1 MTTKKELIDLAKVL
15 GINDPSLKNK
25 NKDIIKSIIN
35 EFKQTK
41 NKSVLAQ
48 GKTVTKIFHSAD
60 IHIRTLDRHKEYNHV
75 FNNLY
80 EKLKLQDDLDTS
92 VFVICGD
99 LFHNRDRLTSE
110 TIILFNEFIDQLTSI
125 IDVIIILGNHDTFTH
140 TDRLD
145 VLTGIVS
152 LKVSDLTK
160 YNFYFLKYSGIYSY
174 HNINFYVSSL
184 LDNKFLRCPKDSDE
198 INIALYHG
206 PVQNCKLD
214 NDYIYTGSDTIKLV
228 DFNFFDYVL
237 LGDIHKKQFLKENIA
252 YPGSLIQQNHKE
264 ENIHGILSW
273 DLINKKCDFIEVES
287 DYGFRT
293 ITLND
298 LENIEIL
305 EDLPKFSYI
314 RLIHNYLDIFDIN
327 KIKEKISK
335 YTEIVGFTKIINGN
349 EIKENNEVIISE
361 DLMSI
366 NIIKAQALPDSIKE
380 EIIQLHN
387 KQMELY
393 SDNLKQNKKGN
404 SWYIESIEFT
414 NMFIYGN
421 DNINKI
427 EFKDGITGI
436 LGNNAI
442 GKSAILNIIMYC
454 LFGNIFKSKNYSN
467 RNIINKNA
475 KNYYV
480 KMIIISGPIKYI
492 IYRKGTNKKRTNGE
506 LSMKEELVIT
516 EEKDNKITN
525 LTDSTKSDT
534 SKKIYEILNLSSKE
548 SFILTNVLSYTNYI
562 TLLNMTNS
570 DISSK
575 LNELFD
581 LSKYSDVY
589 SIVLKQYKKITNDIL
604 NNESRLTELKKQIK
618 NIQEIN
624 PNKLNQKQTE
634 LSNLQKQLDEL
645 NEQEIELGK
654 IPILTPTD
662 KNEFDLTNE
671 LNQIGEIAITRTKQD
686 IKNEIK
692 TIKIDNSIKSIKTN
706 KSIEELKT
714 ITYTKVPI
722 RNIVSETEYQDILN
736 KEQFSVDV
744 FIEDLEKCDGKCDQ
758 ELYKDLMEFLKT
770 LNSKD
775 YLNDSIKL
783 IDYSNYKKDIEY
795 NKNIQKKL
803 DTINGKIK
811 YVSEKLLLELM
822 SELKIAELQEK
833 KVLLTKEL
841 QDIKEYKCNEE
852 KIKIKENIRRE
863 KDIVNSK
870 IKKINNEIIDIKAEI
885 KDIEN
890 KMNENIK
897 IDKNCKEINE
907 KITISKK
914 EENLYKLYKDIVKD
928 LPKKILTDTL
938 KKIEIDVNKKIYS
951 FTGLYILFD
960 RSENTL
966 DSKSNW
972 EIVVKKNNITLG
984 TEHLSGYERFIVN
997 TFLKITLDKYKFYDK
1012 GEIFII
1018 DECFD
1023 AVSEENFHN
1032 ISSIF
1037 DILRKEYKTILIV
1050 SHNEELK
1057 KMVDHRINIE
1067 TDYLCSRIKE
1077 N

>member
-1 MTTKKELIDLAKVL
+1 MTTKKELINLAKVL
-15 GINDPSLKNK
+15 GINDPALKNK
-25 NKDIIKSIIN
+25 NKDDIKIIIN
-35 EFKQTK
+35 EFKK
-41 NKSVLAQ
+41 VKDKIIIKE
-48 GKTVTKIFHSAD
+48 GKTIKKIYHSAD
-60 IHIRTLDRHKEYNHV
+60 IHIRTLDRHKEYKHV

-80 EKLKLQDDLDTS
+80 EKLKSQNELDKS

-99 LFHNRDRLTSE
+99 IFHNRDRLTSE
-110 TIILFNEFIDQLTSI
+110 TIILFNEFITQLTSI
-125 IDVIIILGNHDTFTH
+125 IDVIIILGNHDTFSH

-152 LKVSDLTK
+152 LKTNSNL
-160 YNFYFLKYSGIYSY
+160 YFLKYSGVYTY

-184 LDNKFLRCPKDSDE
+184 LDNKFLRCPKESNE

-214 NDYIYTGSDTIKLV
+214 NDYNYIGSDTIKLI

-237 LGDIHKKQFLKENIA
+237 LGDIHKKQFLTETIA
-252 YPGSLIQQNHKE
+252 YPGSLIQQSHKE
-264 ENIHGILSW
+264 EDIHGILRW
-273 DLINKKCDFIEVES
+273 DLINKKSEFIEIES
-287 DYGFRT
+287 YYGFRT
-293 ITLND
+293 VMLN
-298 LENIEIL
+298 NIEHL
-305 EDLPKFSYI
+305 KNFPKFSYI
-314 RLIHNYLDIFDIN
+314 RLIHNYLDEFDIN
-327 KIKEKISK
+327 KIKEQISK
-335 YTEIVGFTKIINGN
+335 HTEIIGFTKIINGS
-349 EIKENNEVIISE
+349 ETKEESQVIISE
-361 DLMSI
+361 DTMAI
-366 NIIKAQALPDSIKE
+366 NIIRSHNVDETTKDD
-380 EIIQLHN
+380 IIQLHN

-393 SDNLKQNKKGN
+393 SDNLKHSKKGN

-467 RNIINKNA
+467 RNIINKNS

-480 KMIIISGPIKYI
+480 KMLIISNGIKYT

-506 LSMKEELVIT
+506 SSMKEELVIQET
-516 EEKDNKITN
+516 NGNITTN

-570 DISSK
+570 DIASK

-589 SIVLKQYKKITNDIL
+589 SIVLKQYKKICNDIIKYETQLTQLKKSIKEIKPIEENKLSNKEIELHDLQNKL
-604 NNESRLTELKKQIK
+604 NELNDNEIDLGKIDILISGHKDETELINELKKIEE
-618 NIQEIN
+618 IQNTRSTTDI
-624 PNKLNQKQTE
+624 
-634 LSNLQKQLDEL
+634 SNEM
-645 NEQEIELGK
+645 NS
-654 IPILTPTD
+654 
-662 KNEFDLTNE
+662 
-671 LNQIGEIAITRTKQD
+671 
-686 IKNEIK
+686 
-692 TIKIDNSIKSIKTN
+692 IKINENVKSIKTN
-706 KSIEELKT
+706 KSIQELSNV
-714 ITYTKVPI
+714 IYTKVPI
-722 RNIVSETEYQDILN
+722 RNIVTETEYQNILN

-744 FIEDLEKCDGKCDQ
+744 FIEDFKECKGKCDE
-758 ELYKDLMEFLKT
+758 ELYTDLMGFLNT
-770 LNSKD
+770 LNSKE

-783 IDYSNYKKDIEY
+783 IDYKNYKRDLEY
-795 NKNIQKKL
+795 NNNIQKKI
-803 DTINGKIK
+803 DIINGKIK
-811 YVSEKLLLELM
+811 YINEKRLIYLKE
-822 SELKIAELQEK
+822 ELKTAELQEK
-833 KVLLTKEL
+833 RKGLIKEL
-841 QDIKEYKCNEE
+841 EIIENRKSNEE
-852 KIKIKENIRRE
+852 KIKIKENIRLE
-863 KDIVNSK
+863 KHDINIK
-870 IKKINNEIIDIKAEI
+870 IKKLTNEIIDIKTEI
-885 KDIEN
+885 REN
-890 KMNENIK
+890 QNKTNENVR
-897 IDKNCKEINE
+897 IDKECNEINE
-907 KITISKK
+907 KIISLKK
-914 EENLYKLYKDIVKD
+914 EENLYKLYKDIMKD

-938 KKIEIDVNKKIYS
+938 KKIEMDVNKMIYP
-951 FTGLYILFD
+951 FIGLYILFD
-960 RSENTL
+960 KNENTL

-972 EIVVKKNNITLG
+972 EIVIKKNNITLG

-1037 DILRKEYKTILIV
+1037 DILREEYKTILIV

-1057 KMVDHRINIE
+1057 KMVDYRINIE
-1067 TDYLCSRIKE
+1067 TDYLCSKIT
-1077 N
+1077 

>member
-1 MTTKKELIDLAKVL
+1 MSTKKELIDLAKIL
-15 GINDPSLKNK
+15 GINDSSLKNK
-25 NKDIIKSIIN
+25 NKDDIKTIIN
-35 EFKQTK
+35 DFKQIK
-41 NKSVLAQ
+41 NKIVLTQ
-48 GKTVTKIFHSAD
+48 GKTIKKIYHSAD

-75 FNNLY
+75 FDNLY
-80 EKLKLQDDLDTS
+80 NKLSQQEDLDTS

-99 LFHNRDRLTSE
+99 IFHNRDRLTSE
-110 TIILFNEFIDQLTSI
+110 TIILFNEFVTKLTYI
-125 IDVIIILGNHDTFTH
+125 IDLIIILGNHDTFTH

-152 LKVSDLTK
+152 LKNNNNL
-160 YNFYFLKYSGIYSY
+160 YFLKYSGVYSY
-174 HNINFYVSSL
+174 HNLNFYVSSL
-184 LDNKFLRCPKDSDE
+184 LDNKFLRCPRDSKE

-206 PVQNCKLD
+206 LVQNCKLD
-214 NDYIYTGSDTIKLV
+214 NDYIYKGNDTIKLV

-237 LGDIHKKQFLKENIA
+237 LGDIHKRQFLTDTIA
-252 YPGSLIQQNHKE
+252 YPGSLIQQSHKE
-264 ENIHGILSW
+264 EDIHGILKW
-273 DLINKKCDFIEVES
+273 DLANKKSEFIEIPS

-293 ITLND
+293 IKLSELNE
-298 LENIEIL
+298 LSN
-305 EDLPKFSYI
+305 LPRYSYI
-314 RLIHNYLDIFDIN
+314 RLIHNYLDDFDVN
-327 KIKEKISK
+327 KIKEEISK
-335 YTEIVGFTKIINGN
+335 HTEIIGFTKVINGSS
-349 EIKENNEVIISE
+349 EVKEEQCDVMLSE
-361 DLMSI
+361 DIMAI
-366 NIIKAQALPDSIKE
+366 NVIKSQGLPDLMKQE
-380 EIIQLHN
+380 LVDLHN

-480 KMIIISGPIKYI
+480 KMIIVSNGIRYL

-506 LSMKEELVIT
+506 MSMKEELVIQQT
-516 EEKDNKITN
+516 KDNITTN

-570 DISSK
+570 DIASK

-589 SIVLKQYKKITNDIL
+589 SIVLKQYKKLCNDIL
-604 NNESRLTELKKQIK
+604 KNETQLIQLKKGIYEIHEIK
-618 NIQEIN
+618 N
-624 PNKLNQKQTE
+624 NKLSEKE
-634 LSNLQKQLDEL
+634 ILLDNLQTKLNKL

-654 IPILTPTD
+654 IDIIHTIRDELELT
-662 KNEFDLTNE
+662 KE
-671 LNQIGEIAITRTKQD
+671 LNEITEIQNTRSITD

-692 TIKIDNSIKSIKTN
+692 TIKIEKNIKPIKTT
-706 KSIEELKT
+706 KT
-714 ITYTKVPI
+714 ITELKSIIHTKIPI
-722 RNIVSETEYQDILN
+722 RNVVTETEYQTILN

-744 FIEDLEKCDGKCDQ
+744 FIDDLEKCDGKCDK
-758 ELYKDLMEFLKT
+758 ELYEDLMEFLKT

-783 IDYSNYKKDIEY
+783 IDYKNYKRDLEY
-795 NKNIQKKL
+795 NRNIQKKI
-803 DTINGKIK
+803 DIINGKIQF
-811 YVSEKLLLELM
+811 VLEKRLTELKQELM
-822 SELKIAELQEK
+822 IAELQEK
-833 KVLLTKEL
+833 RKEIIKEL
-841 QDIKEYKCNEE
+841 EIIKEYKLNEE
-852 KIKIKENIRRE
+852 KM
-863 KDIVNSK
+863 K
-870 IKKINNEIIDIKAEI
+870 IKKDIRSEKDMVNTKIKNVNNEIIDIKSEI
-885 KDIEN
+885 REQQN
-890 KMNENIK
+890 KLDQNQRILKETN
-897 IDKNCKEINE
+897 EIN
-907 KITISKK
+907 KNITSLKTQ
-914 EENLYKLYKDIVKD
+914 ENLYKLYKDIIKD
-928 LPKKILTDTL
+928 MPKKILTETL
-938 KKIEIDVNKKIYS
+938 KKIEMDVNKMIYA
-951 FTGLYILFD
+951 FIGLYILFD
-960 RSENTL
+960 RSDES
-966 DSKSNW
+966 DSKGNW
-972 EIVVKKNNITLG
+972 EIVIKKNKIILG

-1037 DILRKEYKTILIV
+1037 EILKKEYKTVLIV
-1050 SHNEELK
+1050 SHNEQLK

-1067 TDYLCSRIKE
+1067 TDFLSSRIKE
-1077 N
+1077 